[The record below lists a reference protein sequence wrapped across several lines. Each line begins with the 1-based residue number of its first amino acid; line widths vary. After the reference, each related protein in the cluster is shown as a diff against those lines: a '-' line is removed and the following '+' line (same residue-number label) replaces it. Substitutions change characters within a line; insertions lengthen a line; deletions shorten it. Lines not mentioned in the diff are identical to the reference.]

1 MAAAPSLSPR
11 ISSFFSKGRD
21 GMPAMMHL
29 PRAWAL
35 CAAVVL
41 WAVIDPAWGTGAKQR
56 DQPPVNPTKKS
67 VNQDGRAEAKL
78 VEVYRLIGT
87 GSSHAALNSAEA
99 LVKDYPNFQL
109 AQLIY
114 GDLLTA
120 HNRPVRALGD
130 FAGDLPPDAASRL
143 QDLRE
148 ESRLRL
154 LALKERPPRDAIPT
168 QLLSLSPRNKHAI
181 AVDVSRSRL
190 YLFENGDNG
199 PRLLADYYIS
209 VGKAGVDKKIEGD
222 QRTPLGIYFITSNL
236 DPKSLKDLYG
246 SGALPINYPN
256 ALDVRRGRSGSGIWL
271 HGTPSS
277 QFSRAPHATDG
288 CVAVANP
295 DLDRIIRTV
304 EIRTTPVV
312 ISRNLKWVA
321 PRSMS
326 LEKTRFEDVLQSWA
340 KAKSAGEFAQFSS
353 FYAEDFT
360 ADEKTLAIHG
370 SLKKTSSAAA
380 AARSV
385 KLSDISLLQWTE
397 ESELVIATFGEVIAG
412 EKSGRTIRQ
421 YWERRKAH
429 WKIVYEGIVG

>member
-1 MAAAPSLSPR
+1 MR
-11 ISSFFSKGRD
+11 
-21 GMPAMMHL
+21 AMKQ
-29 PRAWAL
+29 PQAWAL
-35 CAAVVL
+35 CTAAVL
-41 WAVIDPAWGTGAKQR
+41 SALASPAWSTGAKKR
-56 DQPPVNPTKKS
+56 DQTPAIATKS
-67 VNQDGRAEAKL
+67 VNQDGRAEARL

-87 GSSHAALNSAEA
+87 SNSHVALQSAEA

-130 FAGDLPPDAASRL
+130 FAGDLPADAASRL
-143 QDLRE
+143 QELRD

-154 LALKERPPRDAIPT
+154 LALKERPPQGAIPA

-190 YLFENGDNG
+190 YLFENGGNG

-209 VGKAGVDKKIEGD
+209 VGKAGVDKKVEGD

-295 DLDRIIRTV
+295 DLERIIRTV

-321 PRSMS
+321 PQSMN
-326 LEKTRFEDVLQSWA
+326 LEKTRFEEILQSWA
-340 KAKSAGEFAQFSS
+340 KAKSAGEFTQFSS

-360 ADEKTLAIHG
+360 ADEKTLAAHG
-370 SLKKTSSAAA
+370 SLKRTNST
-380 AARSV
+380 AARAGTIR
-385 KLSDISLLQWTE
+385 LSDISLLHWAE
-397 ESELVIATFGEVIAG
+397 ESGLIVATFGEVIAG

-421 YWERRKAH
+421 YWERRKAQ
-429 WKIVYEGIVG
+429 WKIVYEGVVG